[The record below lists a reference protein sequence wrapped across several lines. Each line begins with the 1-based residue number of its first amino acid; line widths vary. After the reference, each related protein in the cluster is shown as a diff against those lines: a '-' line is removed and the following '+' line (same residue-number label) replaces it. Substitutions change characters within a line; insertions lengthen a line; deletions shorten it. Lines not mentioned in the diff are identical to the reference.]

1 MLNPPEIDEVQI
13 VPIKPKDG
21 LVAFA
26 SVVLDQSIY
35 LGGIGIYTR
44 LEGGY
49 RLTYP
54 TRKSGINSFPIY
66 HPISKQF
73 TDQLTEIVISKYE
86 EVTQTY
92 DRHNNFDSRG

>member
-1 MLNPPEIDEVQI
+1 MSVFEEVQI
-13 VPIKPKDG
+13 IPIKPRDG

-44 LEGGY
+44 PEGGY

-54 TRKSGINSFPIY
+54 TRKSGLNSFPIY
-66 HPISKQF
+66 HPISKEF
-73 TDQLTEIVISKYE
+73 TDHLTEIVISKYE

-92 DRHNNFDSRG
+92 DRHNNADSRG